1 MVLCLGAML
10 GCAGVWRAILPMVD
24 FLGAPYYHIMSSFSI
39 TQKWVFFWEMS
50 DEKKGGPFYVFYGL
64 CFIFFLFFCF
74 SVFLFF
80 IFSVFSVF
88 SMLYVYVF
96 SIFYFIIFGS

>member
-10 GCAGVWRAILPMVD
+10 GCAGVWRAILPVVD

-50 DEKKGGPFYVFYGL
+50 DEKKKAGFFMFYIFSVLYFF
-64 CFIFFLFFCF
+64 CFIFFLCYIFFY
-74 SVFLFF
+74 V
-80 IFSVFSVF
+80 IFF
-88 SMLYVYVF
+88 SMLYVYLSLEADSFVVPPR
-96 SIFYFIIFGS
+96 G